1 MTKSPS
7 SWRQLA
13 AVSLVALLAACGSM
27 HPNQT
32 KPIKASQ
39 TQTGYVFMRSQT
51 SQGQVISTANGM
63 TLYTFDKDA
72 MGKSNCYGECAQ
84 NWPPYLAS
92 GGSYKP
98 FGKMTIVS
106 RTDGTQQWAYDGHPL
121 YTFVQDKAPSEIK
134 GNNFH
139 NNWHV
144 VIVPPAS

>member
-13 AVSLVALLAACGSM
+13 AVSLIALLAGCSSM
-27 HPNQT
+27 HANQT

-72 MGKSNCYGECAQ
+72 VGKSNCYGECAQ
-84 NWPPYLAS
+84 NWPPYLMT
-92 GGSYKP
+92 GVYKP
-98 FGKMTIVS
+98 FGKMSIVS
-106 RTDGTQQWAYDGHPL
+106 RT
-121 YTFVQDKAPSEIK
+121 F
-134 GNNFH
+134 
-139 NNWHV
+139 
-144 VIVPPAS
+144 AS

>member
-1 MTKSPS
+1 MIKSPS
-7 SWRQLA
+7 SWRRLG
-13 AVSLVALLAACGSM
+13 AVSLIALLAGCGSM

-51 SQGQVISTANGM
+51 SQGQVISTSNGM
-63 TLYTFDKDA
+63 TLYTSDKDGA
-72 MGKSNCYGECAQ
+72 GKSNCYGECAQ
-84 NWPPYLAS
+84 NWPPYLMN
-92 GGSYKP
+92 GVYKP

-106 RTDGTQQWAYDGHPL
+106 RTDGTQQWAYDGKPL
-121 YTFVQDKAPSEIK
+121 YTFTQDTSAGQVN

-144 VIVPPAS
+144 IAST